1 MKHKTEMTLP
11 VELTFDVLE
20 PMQIDD
26 VTLPMQLDI
35 TRVLLTVVG
44 PGGKP
49 RQVDITKTLSEEQ
62 MFLLEDDIV
71 ENYTREKKS

>member
-1 MKHKTEMTLP
+1 MKHQTQMTLP
-11 VELTFDVLE
+11 IELTFDVLE
-20 PMQIDD
+20 PMQVDD
-26 VTLPMQLDI
+26 ITLPMQLDI
-35 TRVLLTVVG
+35 TKVLLTVVG

-71 ENYTREKKS
+71 ENYTHEDR

>member
-1 MKHKTEMTLP
+1 MTLP

-20 PMQIDD
+20 PLQVDD

-35 TRVLLTVVG
+35 TKVVLTVVG

-49 RQVDITKTLSEEQ
+49 RQVDITKTLSEEEL
-62 MFLLEDDIV
+62 FLLEDDIV
-71 ENYTREKKS
+71 ENYTSENR

>member
-20 PMQIDD
+20 PMQIDN